1 MAALLAL
8 VAVACSGPPT
18 PIGWAAASPVVLED
32 QEIVLV
38 PNDGQLTAL
47 APTGV
52 VDGSGF
58 SQWTFP
64 PRDRDLYPVSTFSAD
79 EIKDA
84 IDGTTIEDGAKEDLA
99 VRVDDLRVSGPTKEA
114 LQDAINASLMTDDQK
129 DSINSLID
137 QVTEFE
143 SGAVRNLEAIYG
155 DIGVSADGDT
165 AYVASFRGFVYAL
178 DTKTG
183 TTRWLRDAQSELVSG
198 VAVDGDTIYTGTRD
212 GQLVAAEAAD
222 GDTIWAIDLEGE
234 AWATPYVDGDNLYAT
249 SLDGI
254 VYKVNKE
261 TGDEIWRFEGAKSGI
276 AGRIG
281 KDDETV
287 YIGAFDNKLYAINDR
302 DGTMKWSFE
311 ADNWFWATPIERDG
325 VVYAASLDGKMYAVN
340 TNDGSPAWPSGFDT
354 GAPIRSAPVFGGDG
368 LLVVSRD
375 GKLFKLDLESG
386 DAIEGSP
393 ALIGDGSTVEA
404 DLALDENE
412 LLYVV
417 PRDPSLWIFEV
428 ADGLRSRGDFPL
440 P

>member
-1 MAALLAL
+1 M
-8 VAVACSGPPT
+8 
-18 PIGWAAASPVVLED
+18 
-32 QEIVLV
+32 

-64 PRDRDLYPVSTFSAD
+64 PRDRDLYPVSTLNANQ
-79 EIKDA
+79 IKDA
-84 IDGTTIEDGAKEDLA
+84 IDATNIERSAKEDLA
-99 VRVDDLRVSGPTKEA
+99 LRVDDLRVSGPTIDA
-114 LQDAINASLMTDDQK
+114 LQDAIDASTMTDDEK
-129 DSINSLID
+129 DNINALID
-137 QVTEFE
+137 EVTEFE

-165 AYVASFRGFVYAL
+165 AYVASFRGFIYAL
-178 DTKTG
+178 DTRTG

-198 VAVDGDTIYTGTRD
+198 VAVDGPTIYVGTRND
-212 GQLVAAEAAD
+212 QLVAAAADD
-222 GDTIWAIDLEGE
+222 GDTVWSVRLEGE
-234 AWATPYVDGDNLYAT
+234 VWATPYVDGEDLYAT

-254 VYKVNKE
+254 VYKLNKE
-261 TGDEIWRFEGAKSGI
+261 SGEEIWRFEGAKSGI

-287 YIGAFDNKLYAINDR
+287 YVGAFDNKLYAINDE

-340 TNDGSPAWPSGFDT
+340 TDDGSPAWESGFDT
-354 GAPIRSAPVFGGDG
+354 GAPVRSAPVIGGDG

-375 GKLFKLDLESG
+375 GQLYKLDLESG
-386 DAIEGSP
+386 EAIEGSP
-393 ALIGDGSTVEA
+393 AVIGEGSTVEA

-417 PRDPSLWIFEV
+417 PRDPSLWIYEV
-428 ADGLRSRGDFPL
+428 AGGLRSRGEFPL

>member
-1 MAALLAL
+1 MLAA
-8 VAVACSGPPT
+8 VAVACSGPPS
-18 PIGWAAASPVVLED
+18 PIGWAAASPIVLED

-64 PRDRDLYPVSTFSAD
+64 PRDRDLYPVSTLAADNIKD
-79 EIKDA
+79 EIDA
-84 IDGTTIEDGAKEDLA
+84 TSIESTAKEDLGI
-99 VRVDDLRVSGPTKEA
+99 RVDDLRVSGPTKDA
-114 LQDAINASLMTDDQK
+114 LKDSVNASQMTDDEKAAINAMIDD
-129 DSINSLID
+129 
-137 QVTEFE
+137 VTEFE

-165 AYVASFRGFVYAL
+165 AYVASFRGIVYAL
-178 DTKTG
+178 DTRTG

-198 VAVDGDTIYTGTRD
+198 IAVDGATIYFGTRD
-212 GQLVAAEAAD
+212 DQLFAATAD
-222 GDTIWAIDLEGE
+222 SGESVWSVDLEGE
-234 AWATPYVDGDNLYAT
+234 VWPTPYIDGDDLYTT

-254 VYKVNKE
+254 VYKLNKE
-261 TGDEIWRFEGAKSGI
+261 NGDEIWRFEGAKSGI

-281 KDDETV
+281 KDEDTV
-287 YIGAFDNKLYAINDR
+287 YIGAFDNKLYAINDE

-325 VVYAASLDGKMYAVN
+325 VVYAASLDGKVYAVN
-340 TNDGSPAWPSGFDT
+340 TDDGSSAWESGFDT
-354 GAPIRSAPVFGGDG
+354 GAPVRSAPVIGGDG

-375 GKLFKLDLESG
+375 GKLYKLDLESG
-386 DAIEGSP
+386 EAIEGSP

-417 PRDPSLWIFEV
+417 PRNPSLWIYEV
-428 ADGLRSRGDFPL
+428 AEGLRSRGEFPL